1 MRKLIPAVFAL
12 LAAGACHALGFGEMA
27 LHSALNQPLDATVEL
42 VAVKPSERESVD
54 VRIPDAEMFE
64 RFGIAR
70 NPVLDDVRVEVAGRQ
85 GDRLRVIL
93 STRRPVREPF
103 LTLLLEADW
112 DGGRALREYTVLLD
126 PPTEAPTTPAP
137 PARGERDTTAP
148 DTAAAAPTETRTA
161 AEQPAAAEEAPQAS
175 PETAPA
181 RAQAP
186 EQRAPRAPAEE
197 PRYRRYGPVAP
208 DETLWSIAYELRP
221 DPQISM
227 DQMLLAIYQA
237 NPQAFDDNINLL
249 NAGSTLI
256 IPSADEIRAID
267 ETAAR
272 QEIAD
277 QKRDYARTQGATRT
291 AAAQQPEATPQ
302 AEPAGEAPP
311 EDGELRLEPPTD
323 DESGTAAAEAAP
335 ADTGEEP
342 AAGEQIAENAAATAR
357 ALAEAAERAGQAEPA
372 PSGEQAPEDGE
383 GAAEAS
389 DTVTAEEDAAAAEDG
404 SGAETPAPEDQ
415 PGGTE
420 GEAGEATTADAE
432 TAGAPEETAPA
443 ADEPAT
449 EPAAAQEPAA
459 EEPAGEAVP
468 VGAESVIP
476 EGTAGLLTS
485 RNLLLALAALLLV
498 VTIVMWLRRRQYK
511 PVPADFSS
519 QVASGVERDTVPAID
534 ETTPGTTDYRAASAE
549 SVEEVLADVD
559 SYIEHELYDEALAAL
574 KVGMEQYPGDPALRR
589 KALEV
594 HYAAGAR
601 DAFLA
606 AVEAY
611 SPRPAA
617 DDPEWLAIAAMGR
630 ELAPDDPMFA
640 ESAPRERE
648 RTQPDTA
655 EAPDTSDLERSFDSY
670 FDDDDEEAPAA
681 PPVAEDAERE
691 SAPDLS
697 WPEEEDEARPETG
710 RATEPETAGFE
721 SSEFESTGP
730 DETGTDEVTSGTAA
744 GESTGGTGDD
754 LDLDFDWSTDTDE
767 QPAAGEDFPETAE
780 PRDEDT
786 KADTGPPTL
795 DIDLSEFD
803 VGPDEE
809 RGDAGPEETGQT
821 AAADSGEDEFADF
834 DFDSL
839 SLDDDRPA
847 EGSGDAATAGS
858 ADEPAEP
865 ERPEEGTVE
874 KPEFEASEGLSLDQA
889 PVTEEDGSEAE
900 GAETMP
906 SLEVDL
912 GESEAAPA
920 DAEEPPVESEA
931 ASEGDDE
938 VTTKLDLARAY
949 LDMGEPDMARSLLE
963 EVKDQGNAEQRRE
976 AEELLERAG

>member
-70 NPVLDDVRVEVAGRQ
+70 NPVLDDVRVEVSGRQ
-85 GDRLRVIL
+85 GDRLRVTL

-137 PARGERDTTAP
+137 PARAERDTTTP
-148 DTAAAAPTETRTA
+148 DTAATAPAETRTA

-197 PRYRRYGPVAP
+197 PGYRRYGPVAP

-249 NAGSTLI
+249 NAGSTLV

-277 QKRDYARTQGATRT
+277 QKRDYARSQGATRT

-323 DESGTAAAEAAP
+323 DEGGTAAAEAAP

-357 ALAEAAERAGQAEPA
+357 ALAEAAERAEQGEPA

-383 GAAEAS
+383 VAAEAS
-389 DTVTAEEDAAAAEDG
+389 DTVTAEEDAAAAEG
-404 SGAETPAPEDQ
+404 GPGAETPAPGDQ
-415 PGGTE
+415 PDGTE
-420 GEAGEATTADAE
+420 GDAGEVTTAEAE
-432 TAGAPEETAPA
+432 RAGAPEETAPA
-443 ADEPAT
+443 AEEPTT
-449 EPAAAQEPAA
+449 EPAAEQEPAA
-459 EEPAGEAVP
+459 EEPVGEAVP

-519 QVASGVERDTVPAID
+519 QVASGVERDTGPSMEEDTTGTVPQS
-534 ETTPGTTDYRAASAE
+534 ASAE
-549 SVEEVLADVD
+549 SVEEVLADAD

-617 DDPEWLAIAAMGR
+617 DDPDWLAIAAMGR

-640 ESAPRERE
+640 ESAPPERE

-655 EAPDTSDLERSFDSY
+655 DASDTFDLERSFDSY
-670 FDDDDEEAPAA
+670 FDDDEEAPAA
-681 PPVAEDAERE
+681 PPAAEEAQRQ
-691 SAPDLS
+691 SPPDLS

-710 RATEPETAGFE
+710 RATEPETDGFE
-721 SSEFESTGP
+721 SSEFESTGS
-730 DETGTDEVTSGTAA
+730 DETATDEVTSETTA
-744 GESTGGTGDD
+744 GESTGGAGDD
-754 LDLDFDWSTDTDE
+754 LDLDFDWSADTDE

-780 PRDEDT
+780 TGEPRDEDT
-786 KADTGPPTL
+786 KADAGPPTL

-809 RGDAGPEETGQT
+809 RREAGPEETGQT

-847 EGSGDAATAGS
+847 ERSGDEAPAEP
-858 ADEPAEP
+858 ADEPAEA
-865 ERPEEGTVE
+865 ERPEEDTVE
-874 KPEFEASEGLSLDQA
+874 KPELESSEDLGLDQV
-889 PVTEEDGSEAE
+889 PVADDDSPE
-900 GAETMP
+900 GQETTP
-906 SLEVDL
+906 SLEVDF
-912 GESEAAPA
+912 GEAEAAPA
-920 DAEEPPVESEA
+920 DAEEPPAESEA

>member
-85 GDRLRVIL
+85 GDRLRITL

-112 DGGRALREYTVLLD
+112 NGGRALREYTVLLD

-137 PARGERDTTAP
+137 AARAESDTTAP
-148 DTAAAAPTETRTA
+148 DTAAPTETRSA
-161 AEQPAAAEEAPQAS
+161 AEQPAAADEAPQAS

-186 EQRAPRAPAEE
+186 GQRAPRAPAEE
-197 PRYRRYGPVAP
+197 SRYRRYGPVAP
-208 DETLWSIAYELRP
+208 DETLWSIASELRP

-256 IPSADEIRAID
+256 IPSADEIHAID

-277 QKRDYARTQGATRT
+277 QKRDYARSQGATRT

-323 DESGTAAAEAAP
+323 DASGTAEAAP

-342 AAGEQIAENAAATAR
+342 AAGELIAENAAATAR

-372 PSGEQAPEDGE
+372 ASGEQAPEDGE
-383 GAAEAS
+383 DAAEAS
-389 DTVTAEEDAAAAEDG
+389 DTVTAAEDAAAAEDG
-404 SGAETPAPEDQ
+404 PGAETPAPGDQ

-443 ADEPAT
+443 AGEPAT

-459 EEPAGEAVP
+459 EPVGETVP

-485 RNLLLALAALLLV
+485 RNVLLALAALLLV

-519 QVASGVERDTVPAID
+519 QVASGVERDTVPAMD
-534 ETTPGTTDYRAASAE
+534 ETVPGATDHRAASAE
-549 SVEEVLADVD
+549 SVEEVLADAD

-630 ELAPDDPMFA
+630 ELAPDHPMFA
-640 ESAPRERE
+640 ESAPHGRE

-670 FDDDDEEAPAA
+670 FDDEEEAPAA
-681 PPVAEDAERE
+681 PPAAEDAERE
-691 SAPDLS
+691 SAPDLI

-710 RATEPETAGFE
+710 RATEPETIGFE
-721 SSEFESTGP
+721 SSEFESTGS

-744 GESTGGTGDD
+744 GESTGGAGDD
-754 LDLDFDWSTDTDE
+754 LYLDFDWSTDTDE
-767 QPAAGEDFPETAE
+767 QPAAGGDFPETAE
-780 PRDEDT
+780 TGEPRDEDA
-786 KADTGPPTL
+786 KADAGPPTL

-809 RGDAGPEETGQT
+809 RREAGPEETGQT

-839 SLDDDRPA
+839 SLYDDQPA
-847 EGSGDAATAGS
+847 ERSGEAAGAAG
-858 ADEPAEP
+858 ETAEP
-865 ERPEEGTVE
+865 ELSEEGTVE
-874 KPEFEASEGLSLDQA
+874 KPDFEASEGLSLDQA
-889 PVTEEDGSEAE
+889 PVTEQDGSETE

-906 SLEVDL
+906 SLEVDF

-920 DAEEPPVESEA
+920 DAGEPPAESGA